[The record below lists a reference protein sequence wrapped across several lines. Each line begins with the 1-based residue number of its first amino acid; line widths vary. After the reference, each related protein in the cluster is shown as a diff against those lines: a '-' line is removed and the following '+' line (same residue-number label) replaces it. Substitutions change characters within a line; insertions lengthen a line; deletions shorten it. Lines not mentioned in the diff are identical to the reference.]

1 MTLYVDKEY
10 YLNIFKGN
18 IIPDKDIEK
27 YLELSQE
34 KIDSITFNRIV
45 AIGFNNLTEFQRGK
59 ISKAICYQADYIFQN
74 CYNDE
79 NNRNISSY
87 SVLDISVSVDNS
99 NDNKTIAQKL
109 NMSEIAYDLVHKT
122 GLDGKIIR

>member
-74 CYNDE
+74 GYNDE

-122 GLDGKIIR
+122 GLDGKIR

>member
-10 YLNIFKGN
+10 YLNTFKGN
-18 IIPDKDIEK
+18 IIPDEDIEK

-34 KIDSITFNRIV
+34 KIDGITFNRIV
-45 AIGFNNLTEFQRGK
+45 AIGFNNLTEFQREK

-74 CYNDE
+74 GYNNE
-79 NNRNISSY
+79 NDRNISSY

-109 NMSEIAYDLVHKT
+109 NMSEMAYDLVHKT
-122 GLDGKIIR
+122 GLDGKIR

>member
-1 MTLYVDKEY
+1 MTLYIDKEY

-18 IIPDKDIEK
+18 IISDEDIEK

-45 AIGFNNLTEFQRGK
+45 AIGFNNLTEFQREK

-74 CYNDE
+74 GYNDE

-87 SVLDISVSVDNS
+87 SVLDISVSVDSS

>member
-45 AIGFNNLTEFQRGK
+45 AIGFNNLTEFQRDK

-74 CYNDE
+74 GYNDE

-87 SVLDISVSVDNS
+87 SVLDISASVDNS

-109 NMSEIAYDLVHKT
+109 NMSEMAYDLVHKT
-122 GLDGKIIR
+122 GLDGKIR

>member
-18 IIPDKDIEK
+18 KIPDKDIEK

-74 CYNDE
+74 GYNDE